1 MRHYKDNAVGHSDLL
16 RVMSLDAKVWANIN
30 SKGQTLLGSAAYSA
44 EFAQIMMTGV
54 GGTRYQLRRSGTYD
68 ICITFSPCDYMDFKK
83 AEVVLYVNE
92 NEAQRFEIPIY
103 PDESCGHPPQ
113 GKFYER
119 HVEVPFT
126 GNKWD
131 VLKTMVLFAQDE
143 NSLDFE
149 IADIYNIDIRHRS
162 DI

>member
-1 MRHYKDNAVGHSDLL
+1 MRHYKDNAVRQTDLL
-16 RVMSLDAKVWANIN
+16 RVMSNDAKVWASI
-30 SKGQTLLGSAAYSA
+30 STKGQTLLGSASYSA

-68 ICITFSPCDYMDFKK
+68 VCITFSPCDYMDFGK

-92 NEAQRFEIPIY
+92 NESQRFEIPIF
-103 PDESCGHPPQ
+103 PS

-119 HVEVPFT
+119 NVEVPFT

-131 VLKTMVLFAQDE
+131 VLKVVVVFAE
-143 NSLDFE
+143 SESSFDFE
-149 IADIYNIDIRHRS
+149 IADIFNIDVRHRS